1 MQIYLPVAEL
11 SVNLPLILLLG
22 LGVGC
27 LSGLFGV
34 GGGFLMTPL
43 LMLLGIPPAVAVGT
57 EANQIVATSISGTL
71 AHWRR
76 KGVDFT
82 MGCVLLAGGL
92 GGSLVGVLLFSFL
105 RQEGEIGLV
114 IRFCYIVFLGAIGT
128 LMLWESLYSLL
139 RLGGGRIS
147 TRRSHF
153 WVHKLPFKLRFRAS
167 RLYISVLPGL
177 AIGFVVGVLA
187 ALMGIGGGFLMV
199 PAMIYLLGMPTRLVA
214 GTSLFQILFV
224 TTSVTF
230 LQAYLNQ
237 NVDLV
242 LAALLFVGSAVG
254 AQFGSRLSGR
264 IQAERF
270 RVFLSL
276 LALSVCGKLVF
287 DLTVTPEDVYVLETL
302 HASRPN

>member
-76 KGVDFT
+76 KGVDFA

-139 RLGGGRIS
+139 RPGGGRIS